1 LSILGR
7 DYRVS
12 LEKKSVEPMDAP
24 PGKPNFF
31 LTLVAVAYLIHSKD
45 IPLAGELVS
54 EQAFPNGPLF
64 FRGLHA
70 LPTGKILKRFGG
82 NRDDLAAAAAR
93 LVGRRVNAGDIAFV
107 FPLLP
112 RLPVTLVLWL
122 ADDEFPARLSFLF
135 DRTACEHLPFDALL
149 TAVKVLEDRL
159 LAAAQPANGTPRQ
172 R

>member
-1 LSILGR
+1 
-7 DYRVS
+7 
-12 LEKKSVEPMDAP
+12 
-24 PGKPNFF
+24 
-31 LTLVAVAYLIHSKD
+31 
-45 IPLAGELVS
+45 
-54 EQAFPNGPLF
+54 
-64 FRGLHA
+64 
-70 LPTGKILKRFGG
+70 
-82 NRDDLAAAAAR
+82 
-93 LVGRRVNAGDIAFV
+93 GRRVNAGDLAFV